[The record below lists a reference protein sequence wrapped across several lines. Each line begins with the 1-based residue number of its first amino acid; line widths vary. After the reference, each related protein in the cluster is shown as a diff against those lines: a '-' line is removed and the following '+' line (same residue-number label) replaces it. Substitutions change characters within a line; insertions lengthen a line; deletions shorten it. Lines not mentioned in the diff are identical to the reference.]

1 MPMPY
6 ESGLISYAAFAS
18 LALATKKHGS
28 GMTWSGLP
36 SRRALRVLGW
46 TLLAF
51 SAVVAVAQLGPAL
64 GVTAW
69 IGQMSLAGPFLVLLL
84 SWRPRLAMILAGASM
99 ICALLVAIL

>member
-1 MPMPY
+1 MPY
-6 ESGLISYAAFAS
+6 ESGLIGYAAFAS
-18 LALATKKHGS
+18 LAMAMKKHGS
-28 GMTWSGLP
+28 SLAWSGLP

-69 IGQMSLAGPFLVLLL
+69 IGQMCIAAPFLVLLL
-84 SWRPRLAMILAGASM
+84 SWRPRLATILAGPSL
-99 ICALLVAIL
+99 ICALFVAIL